1 MAGRVGLTKRRRLQ
15 SDHRDAAL
23 SLGAMAASPGPQP
36 LAGAART
43 TQDSHYLQNQFHHQK
58 EQQQQQYLN
67 EQQRQTLLLAAVSQQ
82 AVPFAAAAPAVA
94 ALGRQLKSDFQ
105 RAAIRQNEVQART
118 VKSVR
123 SEHAETAHLLVSSS
137 SSDSSGRSSRSGS
150 ISSNLQNSV
159 SAVLYSSDTT
169 LTTSSSLPVL
179 SPLSPL
185 LPLSGHAALSRPIAA
200 PGALQHKQT
209 TTAALIAP
217 SAAVAAAS
225 AAAISGPTSAPTSAP
240 ALALWLPLPHA
251 LGATLAGCAM
261 LLASLVVLYYLYLN
275 RRLCFH
281 GLLTAGPDKRKYSDY
296 SSNTLDDTFY
306 YEDISASSDS
316 DEHLINNDNLNINV
330 EQQQFRSA
338 GPDRIQ
344 DRPNLN
350 ERSGSVT
357 SVNESNPFAAELFGA
372 HQRMANLSY
381 QSLQSCYQQPLTN
394 CTSAISTTAVSNE
407 IVDNQKITV
416 VTTNQSFNIADAS
429 GGVLEVSISHDT
441 LARRLVVSIIQVQR
455 IPLKAS
461 PKVLATKTTAKTGT
475 YRLKVTALT
484 ARQAGRLKQ
493 SRASKAR
500 QADQQGNCTFNE
512 DLVFSR
518 ISSESI
524 SGMQLRFRIHSAHER
539 LTRRQRLISEAIISL
554 GCARLRQ
561 PIQVALGSKLSQSAS
576 GGGTTSSESEISDC
590 SLKSQDSSTGSLNS
604 LRSPHSPQHVG
615 LASSPELLIGLA
627 YNGTTGRLSVEVIGG
642 SHLGV
647 LPGVP
652 HVKSCSSPDTFV
664 KVCLVSSSGQEIA
677 SSKTSVRKGQADPVY
692 KETFV
697 FQVAL
702 FQLSDVTLI
711 LSAYKRSS
719 MKRKQLV
726 GWLSFGMN
734 PSSDAQL
741 VHWSDMREGRG
752 EQVARWNTL
761 IQSQG

>member
-1 MAGRVGLTKRRRLQ
+1 MPCEACVGRNGVRPRACSLRTQFMAGRVGLRKRRRLQ

-58 EQQQQQYLN
+58 EQQQQYLN

-94 ALGRQLKSDFQ
+94 ALERQLKSDFQ

-150 ISSNLQNSV
+150 VSSNLQNSV

-296 SSNTLDDTFY
+296 SSNTLGESLSNKAITEQVGQLVRNDASL
-306 YEDISASSDS
+306 IS
-316 DEHLINNDNLNINV
+316 N
-330 EQQQFRSA
+330 
-338 GPDRIQ
+338 
-344 DRPNLN
+344 
-350 ERSGSVT
+350 
-357 SVNESNPFAAELFGA
+357 
-372 HQRMANLSY
+372 
-381 QSLQSCYQQPLTN
+381 SCY
-394 CTSAISTTAVSNE
+394 
-407 IVDNQKITV
+407 IVDANNK
-416 VTTNQSFNIADAS
+416 
-429 GGVLEVSISHDT
+429 
-441 LARRLVVSIIQVQR
+441 
-455 IPLKAS
+455 
-461 PKVLATKTTAKTGT
+461 
-475 YRLKVTALT
+475 
-484 ARQAGRLKQ
+484 
-493 SRASKAR
+493 
-500 QADQQGNCTFNE
+500 
-512 DLVFSR
+512 
-518 ISSESI
+518 
-524 SGMQLRFRIHSAHER
+524 
-539 LTRRQRLISEAIISL
+539 
-554 GCARLRQ
+554 
-561 PIQVALGSKLSQSAS
+561 
-576 GGGTTSSESEISDC
+576 
-590 SLKSQDSSTGSLNS
+590 
-604 LRSPHSPQHVG
+604 
-615 LASSPELLIGLA
+615 
-627 YNGTTGRLSVEVIGG
+627 
-642 SHLGV
+642 
-647 LPGVP
+647 
-652 HVKSCSSPDTFV
+652 
-664 KVCLVSSSGQEIA
+664 
-677 SSKTSVRKGQADPVY
+677 
-692 KETFV
+692 
-697 FQVAL
+697 
-702 FQLSDVTLI
+702 
-711 LSAYKRSS
+711 
-719 MKRKQLV
+719 
-726 GWLSFGMN
+726 
-734 PSSDAQL
+734 
-741 VHWSDMREGRG
+741 
-752 EQVARWNTL
+752 
-761 IQSQG
+761 